1 MSLEIDRDRAK
12 TSVSERRHIAA
23 KAVNA
28 TSPAV
33 HQLDWR
39 RRRIAPLNHPN
50 FYSGAKTRKSH
61 AIGRIARRKH
71 LAGPEIT
78 PATESDHQINSISLP
93 RSFPMRPMRQ
103 V

>member
-23 KAVNA
+23 KDVNA

-33 HQLDWR
+33 HQQDWR
-39 RRRIAPLNHPN
+39 RRRIAPLNHTH
-50 FYSGAKTRKSH
+50 FYSGAKTRKTH

-71 LAGPEIT
+71 LAGPEIK
-78 PATESDHQINSISLP
+78 PASGSAYLNTSITLAG
-93 RSFPMRPMRQ
+93 RSPLQ
-103 V
+103 CG